1 MVGWIAWRAVHKEDA
16 PRCVG
21 LSFGGSGRL
30 ARDRSRRLGG
40 PAKHTAGG
48 TMNEP
53 PDHQAQE
60 CIVGRIGA
68 VAGEAFPVSAI

>member
-1 MVGWIAWRAVHKEDA
+1 
-16 PRCVG
+16 
-21 LSFGGSGRL
+21 
-30 ARDRSRRLGG
+30 
-40 PAKHTAGG
+40 
-48 TMNEP
+48 MNEP